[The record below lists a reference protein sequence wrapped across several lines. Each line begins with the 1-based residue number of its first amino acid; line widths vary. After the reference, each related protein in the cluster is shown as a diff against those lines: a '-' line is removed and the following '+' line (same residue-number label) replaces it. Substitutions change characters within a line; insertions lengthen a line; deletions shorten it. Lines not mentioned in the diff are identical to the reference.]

1 MMIERHTLALIAILV
16 VHFGSQD
23 IAAAG
28 DEVQKSSCRKFNQI
42 GNDKRA
48 SSDRQSMARSRLHV
62 TDTAYFLENPFLNSV
77 RTPKEQSRVASTKC
91 D

>member
-1 MMIERHTLALIAILV
+1 MIIERHTLALIAILV

-28 DEVQKSSCRKFNQI
+28 DEVQKSSCREFNQI

-48 SSDRQSMARSRLHV
+48 SSDRQSQAPPPRCRDARLRSRLRKP
-62 TDTAYFLENPFLNSV
+62 DPAGFRGRAARNLIY
-77 RTPKEQSRVASTKC
+77 
-91 D
+91 